1 MTMPIGQNR
10 TWRAVSSP
18 SPRLPTGR
26 LRRSLS
32 KTGVNALSSSTGYG
46 EGRDEGAFPKRR
58 LVEKPPHPPSRS
70 LSSGRP
76 KAGPVGSVDP
86 QAGRGKSRSFLVLL
100 ILLNTLFAS
109 VFTGPAAAAWP
120 DRPITLI
127 VPFAPGG
134 PTDIIARILA
144 TALHMSLGQPV
155 IIDNRAGAAGNTGMG
170 VAAHATPDGYTLLL
184 TSTSIAVN
192 PALFKNLPYDPFR
205 DFVPISELVNAPNV
219 LIVKSS
225 SNIKTLADLIAQ
237 AKAAPDKFNYSSPG
251 AGTKSHLTGELLKLR
266 AGIQMVHVPYRGAGP
281 ATLGVLEGTV
291 QVGSV
296 ALPPAEPLIKDGQL
310 RALAVTGAQRWFSL
324 PEVPTMIE
332 SGYPNFVSDTFNALF
347 APTGTPPEIVA
358 TLVKESRAAFT
369 KPEAREQARKAGFE
383 IVAGAPEQL
392 AARVAAEVPAVRE
405 LVAKAGIKTE

>member
-1 MTMPIGQNR
+1 MTRTTERNR
-10 TWRAVSSP
+10 VARGASP
-18 SPRLPTGR
+18 SPRLR
-26 LRRSLS
+26 
-32 KTGVNALSSSTGYG
+32 G
-46 EGRDEGAFPKRR
+46 EGRGEGGLPQAQTRGDAPS
-58 LVEKPPHPPSRS
+58 PAPTPPSAACGGGKGGGD
-70 LSSGRP
+70 LS
-76 KAGPVGSVDP
+76 P
-86 QAGRGKSRSFLVLL
+86 QAGRGEGPRLSALSMVFLIPLL
-100 ILLNTLFAS
+100 AWVFA
-109 VFTGPAAAAWP
+109 TPARAAWP

-144 TALHMSLGQPV
+144 TSLHMSLGQPV

-225 SNIKTLADLIAQ
+225 SNINTLADLVAQ
-237 AKAAPDKFNYSSPG
+237 ARAAPDKFNYSSPG

-347 APTGTPPEIVA
+347 APAGTPPETVA

-383 IVAGAPEQL
+383 IVAGTPEQL

>member
-1 MTMPIGQNR
+1 MIRTMKR
-10 TWRAVSSP
+10 
-18 SPRLPTGR
+18 
-26 LRRSLS
+26 
-32 KTGVNALSSSTGYG
+32 GVALTIVLTIFALGF
-46 EGRDEGAFPKRR
+46 A
-58 LVEKPPHPPSRS
+58 
-70 LSSGRP
+70 
-76 KAGPVGSVDP
+76 APVH
-86 QAGRGKSRSFLVLL
+86 
-100 ILLNTLFAS
+100 
-109 VFTGPAAAAWP
+109 AAWP

-144 TALHMSLGQPV
+144 TSLHMSLGQPV
-155 IIDNRAGAAGNTGMG
+155 IIDNRAGAADNTGMG

-219 LIVKSS
+219 LIVKSGS
-225 SNIKTLADLIAQ
+225 SIKTLADLVAQ
-237 AKAAPDKFNYSSPG
+237 AKADPDKFNYSSPG

-281 ATLGVLEGTV
+281 ATLGVLQGTV

-324 PEVPTMIE
+324 PEVPTIIE
-332 SGYPNFVSDTFNALF
+332 SGYPGFVSDTFNALF
-347 APTGTPPEIVA
+347 APAGTPPEIVA
-358 TLVKESRAAFT
+358 LL
-369 KPEAREQARKAGFE
+369 ARESQAAMKSSDARDQAHKAGFE
-383 IVAGAPEQL
+383 IVAGTPDQL
-392 AARVAAEVPAVRE
+392 AARMASEVPAVKE
-405 LVAKAGIKTE
+405 LVTRIGIKPE